1 MSAKESLS
9 MPKSGLCKRIIPC
22 LDVAN
27 GRTVKGVKFQNL
39 RDIGDPVELGYEYQ
53 KQGADELMFLD
64 ITASKEDRSTVFDL
78 VREVAHRLSIPFTVG
93 GGISSIQD
101 VRKLLELGADKVSI
115 NTSAVNRPE
124 LIEEIA
130 TACGSQ
136 CCVVAIDARKRA
148 KGLNESNTSNRLN
161 ELTGSTGSTV
171 SDASVASAAADGSD
185 GSGGSGGSGGS
196 VWEVLIRGGSV
207 STGLDALEWG
217 KECVRRGAG
226 EIMLTSWDADG
237 TQQGFDIEMVKAF
250 SMLPI
255 PVIAS
260 GGARDPQSFVDVFT
274 EGCADA
280 ALAAS
285 IFHDC
290 IYTISQVKRQ
300 LNQEGIPVRIC

>member
-1 MSAKESLS
+1 MSLN
-9 MPKSGLCKRIIPC
+9 GLCKRIIPC

-39 RDIGDPVELGYEYQ
+39 RDIGDPVELGFEYQ

-78 VREVAHRLSIPFTVG
+78 VRDVAHRLSIPFTVG
-93 GGISSIQD
+93 GGISSLTD

-136 CCVVAIDARKRA
+136 CCVVAIDARKR
-148 KGLNESNTSNRLN
+148 TSK
-161 ELTGSTGSTV
+161 V
-171 SDASVASAAADGSD
+171 D
-185 GSGGSGGSGGS
+185 GS
-196 VWEVLIRGGSV
+196 VWEVLTKGGSV
-207 STGLDALEWG
+207 ATGMDAMQWG
-217 KECVRRGAG
+217 EECVRRGAG

-237 TQQGFDIEMVKAF
+237 TQEGFDLEMVKAF
-250 SMLPI
+250 SSLPI

-260 GGARDPQSFVDVFT
+260 GGAKDPQSFVDVFST
-274 EGCADA
+274 GRADA

-285 IFHDC
+285 IFHDG
-290 IYTISQVKRQ
+290 IFTINQVKTQ
-300 LNQEGIPVRIC
+300 LNKEGIPVRLC

>member
-1 MSAKESLS
+1 MMSLN
-9 MPKSGLCKRIIPC
+9 GLCKRIIPC

-39 RDIGDPVELGYEYQ
+39 RDIGDPVELGFEYQ

-78 VREVAHRLSIPFTVG
+78 VRDVAHKLSIPFTVG
-93 GGISSIQD
+93 GGISSIKD

-136 CCVVAIDARKRA
+136 CCVVAIDARKRT
-148 KGLNESNTSNRLN
+148 NTFN
-161 ELTGSTGSTV
+161 
-171 SDASVASAAADGSD
+171 
-185 GSGGSGGSGGS
+185 GS
-196 VWEVLIRGGSV
+196 VWEVLTKGGSV
-207 STGLDALEWG
+207 ATGMDAMQWAE
-217 KECVRRGAG
+217 ECVRRGAG

-237 TQQGFDIEMVKAF
+237 TQEGFDLEMVKAF
-250 SMLPI
+250 SKLPI

-260 GGARDPQSFVDVFT
+260 GGAKDPQSFVDVFST
-274 EGCADA
+274 GRADA

-285 IFHDC
+285 IFHDG
-290 IYTISQVKRQ
+290 IFTINQVKTQ
-300 LNQEGIPVRIC
+300 LNQEGIPVRLC

>member
-1 MSAKESLS
+1 MMSV
-9 MPKSGLCKRIIPC
+9 SGLCKRIIPC

-93 GGISSIQD
+93 GGISSLKD
-101 VRKLLELGADKVSI
+101 VRQLLELGADKVSI

-136 CCVVAIDARKRA
+136 CCVVAIDARKRTIA
-148 KGLNESNTSNRLN
+148 K
-161 ELTGSTGSTV
+161 
-171 SDASVASAAADGSD
+171 D
-185 GSGGSGGSGGS
+185 GS
-196 VWEVLIRGGSV
+196 VWEVLTRGGSV
-207 STGLDALEWG
+207 STDIDALNWG
-217 KECVRRGAG
+217 EECVRRGAG

-237 TQQGFDIEMVKAF
+237 TQEGFDIEMVEAF
-250 SMLPI
+250 SKLPI

-260 GGARDPQSFVDVFT
+260 GGAKDPQSFVDVFSA
-274 EGCADA
+274 GRADA

-290 IYTISQVKRQ
+290 IYTISQVKSQ
-300 LNQEGIPVRIC
+300 LDKEGIPVRIC

>member
-1 MSAKESLS
+1 
-9 MPKSGLCKRIIPC
+9 MPESGLCKRIIPC

-93 GGISSIQD
+93 GGISSLED

-136 CCVVAIDARKRA
+136 CCVVAIDARKRVQI
-148 KGLNESNTSNRLN
+148 SNSASGSSRAGDSNN
-161 ELTGSTGSTV
+161 PN
-171 SDASVASAAADGSD
+171 
-185 GSGGSGGSGGS
+185 GS

-207 STGLDALEWG
+207 STGLDSLEWA

-237 TQQGFDIEMVKAF
+237 TQEGFDIEMVKAF
-250 SMLPI
+250 SVLPI
-255 PVIAS
+255 PIIAS

-274 EGCADA
+274 GGCADA

-290 IYTISQVKRQ
+290 IYTISQVKKQ
-300 LNQEGIPVRIC
+300 LSQEGIPVRIC

>member
-1 MSAKESLS
+1 MMS
-9 MPKSGLCKRIIPC
+9 PNGLCKRIIPC

-39 RDIGDPVELGYEYQ
+39 RDIGDPVELGFEYQ

-78 VREVAHRLSIPFTVG
+78 VRDVAHRLSIPFTVG
-93 GGISSIQD
+93 GGISSLKD

-115 NTSAVNRPE
+115 NTSAVNRPD

-136 CCVVAIDARKRA
+136 CCVVAIDARKR
-148 KGLNESNTSNRLN
+148 TS
-161 ELTGSTGSTV
+161 S
-171 SDASVASAAADGSD
+171 ADGSI
-185 GSGGSGGSGGS
+185 
-196 VWEVLIRGGSV
+196 WEVLTKGGSIA
-207 STGLDALEWG
+207 TGMDAMQWG
-217 KECVRRGAG
+217 EECVRRGAG

-237 TQQGFDIEMVKAF
+237 TQEGFDLEMVKAF
-250 SMLPI
+250 SKLPI

-260 GGARDPQSFVDVFT
+260 GGAKDPQSFVDVFST
-274 EGCADA
+274 GKADA

-285 IFHDC
+285 IFHDG
-290 IYTISQVKRQ
+290 IFTINQVKTQ
-300 LNQEGIPVRIC
+300 LNQKGIPVRLC